1 MNVTCEPVTADQ
13 CGRAGGVKSKY
24 ILWGGRPCV
33 SETPSRFDS
42 CAQFPSRWFACCVP
56 FFLVRRRLLSM
67 VVAAVD
73 MGVLEADILAVDIP
87 EAATPACT
95 PALLVRAIRAGIFTG

>member
-1 MNVTCEPVTADQ
+1 
-13 CGRAGGVKSKY
+13 
-24 ILWGGRPCV
+24 
-33 SETPSRFDS
+33 
-42 CAQFPSRWFACCVP
+42 
-56 FFLVRRRLLSM
+56 M